1 MKYEFYLFSLPT
13 CKSKFKRMNFII
25 NKVINKKKIKEIYLH
40 EIAIFGILLL
50 IFLRVVG
57 LIISIEFL
65 RDLKES
71 KFKILIIGWFIWI
84 LAGCSALISGVFESQ
99 LFSDIFLLI
108 NGITTS
114 LAALFV
120 MMGLFSYFQEL
131 PGKIL
136 GILSIL
142 FISFPLIAFLF
153 EFYNIAFNLS
163 SMFLFFIIVVF
174 SIVPLKRK
182 ETFKNSISIKSY
194 YWFVIVLLAF
204 YSLTISY
211 VIFIFQGYSFG
222 FYADEFSIPMF
233 VNYFLGNISTIA
245 LIIYSIHLE
254 YDISKLQKFELGDKY
269 SHDLGNLIQV
279 ISSAAIL
286 TNVDKGLSKEK
297 VENLDLIQKK
307 CEEVAKLIKD
317 IRKNI

>member
-1 MKYEFYLFSLPT
+1 MH
-13 CKSKFKRMNFII
+13 
-25 NKVINKKKIKEIYLH
+25 V
-40 EIAIFGILLL
+40 IAIFGILLL
-50 IFLRVVG
+50 ISLRIVG
-57 LIISIEFL
+57 LIIAIEFL
-65 RDLKES
+65 HDLKES
-71 KFKILIIGWFIWI
+71 KFKIIIIGWFIWI
-84 LAGCSALISGVFESQ
+84 LAGCSALLSGVYENQ

-114 LAALFV
+114 IAGLFV
-120 MMGLFSYFQEL
+120 IMGLFSYFQEL
-131 PGKIL
+131 PRKIL
-136 GILSIL
+136 VILSIL
-142 FISFPLIAFLF
+142 FISVPLIAFLLGF
-153 EFYNIAFNLS
+153 FNIALNLS
-163 SMFLFFIIVVF
+163 SMFLFLIIVVF
-174 SIVPLKRK
+174 SFVPLKRK

-194 YWFVIVLLAF
+194 YWYLIVLLAF

-222 FYADEFSIPMF
+222 FYSDEFSIPMF
-233 VNYFLGNISTIA
+233 VNYFLGNASTIA

-254 YDISKLQKFELGDKY
+254 YDISKIQKFKLSDKY

>member
-1 MKYEFYLFSLPT
+1 MH
-13 CKSKFKRMNFII
+13 
-25 NKVINKKKIKEIYLH
+25 V
-40 EIAIFGILLL
+40 IAIFGILLL
-50 IFLRVVG
+50 ISLRVVG
-57 LIISIEFL
+57 LIIAIEFL

-84 LAGCSALISGVFESQ
+84 LAGCSALLSGVYENQ

-114 LAALFV
+114 IAGLFV

-136 GILSIL
+136 AILSIL
-142 FISFPLIAFLF
+142 FISVPLISFLLG
-153 EFYNIAFNLS
+153 FYNIASNLS
-163 SMFLFFIIVVF
+163 SMFLFLIIVVF
-174 SIVPLKRK
+174 SIVPLRRK
-182 ETFKNSISIKSY
+182 ETFKNNISIKSY
-194 YWFVIVLLAF
+194 YWYLIVLLAF

-222 FYADEFSIPMF
+222 FYSDEFSIPMF
-233 VNYFLGNISTIA
+233 VNYFLGNASTIA
-245 LIIYSIHLE
+245 LIIYSIHIE
-254 YDISKLQKFELGDKY
+254 YDISKIQKFKLTDKY

-286 TNVDKGLSKEK
+286 TNVNKDLKKEK

-307 CEEVAKLIKD
+307 CEEAAKLIKD
-317 IRKNI
+317 IRKNQ